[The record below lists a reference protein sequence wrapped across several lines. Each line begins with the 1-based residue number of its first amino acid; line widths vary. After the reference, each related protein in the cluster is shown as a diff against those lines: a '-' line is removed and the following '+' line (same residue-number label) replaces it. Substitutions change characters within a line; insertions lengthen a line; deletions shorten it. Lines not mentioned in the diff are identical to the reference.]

1 MYSKFILQIFLLSQL
16 ADLQCGMATIRKL
29 QFRFACDSEHF
40 RPFGFKFFIFR
51 HIFFSTLVFLYWI
64 YTAAGIY
71 GTGGGRFGESLP
83 LPHRPA
89 ANNPTAVL
97 YMPQTGIRGMRPLP
111 HMPAAN
117 NPTAVLYM
125 PQTGATRKIRAKASC
140 R

>member
-51 HIFFSTLVFLYWI
+51 HIFLAILYFFI
-64 YTAAGIY
+64 GFILRQAYTAREAEDLGKASLCRI
-71 GTGGGRFGESLP
+71 GLPLANQWQHNTRRRRTFGESLP
-83 LPHRPA
+83 LP
-89 ANNPTAVL
+89 
-97 YMPQTGIRGMRPLP
+97 Y
-111 HMPAAN
+111 MPAARK
-117 NPTAVLYM
+117 PMATQYP
-125 PQTGATRKIRAKASC
+125 PQTAITRKIRAKASY

>member
-51 HIFFSTLVFLYWI
+51 HIFLAILYFFWI
-64 YTAAGIY
+64 YTAAVIY

-89 ANNPTAVL
+89 ANNPTAVQ

-125 PQTGATRKIRAKASC
+125 PQTGVTRKIRAKASC

>member
-51 HIFFSTLVFLYWI
+51 HIFFSNLVFLYWI

-83 LPHRPA
+83 LP
-89 ANNPTAVL
+89 
-97 YMPQTGIRGMRPLP
+97 Y
-111 HMPAAN
+111 MPAARK
-117 NPTAVLYM
+117 PMATQYP
-125 PQTGATRKIRAKASC
+125 PQTDIREKPPFAVYAC
-140 R
+140 RV